1 MSRIKLKNY
10 ILIIFILITF
20 LIGLFFNENSS
31 GGAKNDHTYALL
43 NFNLFLLNDLKNIPW
58 DIYSS
63 SALPL
68 FYLFLKFFFDQASKL
83 NLVISNLSFAVFSI
97 FIFYKLLI
105 KKFDQSKLNKSYIIL
120 YSFLLLLSPY
130 FRSSIFWG
138 LEELIGILMLIL
150 TLYFFSLYKE
160 NNKLVYLILL
170 IFFTSL
176 AFYTRQSY
184 LFLATF
190 IFVQV
195 FNFKN
200 LKDKKNIIIIGLF
213 LIFYLPSL
221 YFFINWNG
229 LLPPIAVDQGRKLSL
244 FFFNIPIILSIFLIY
259 LIPFMFLTFK
269 NLNEFLF
276 FFKKKIIFTFIIS
289 IIYFVLFTFSET
301 HLIGGGA
308 FKKILLLFNFNN
320 YINFIFL
327 SIIASISTSYIYYGL
342 NNTLKIFIIFLVLV
356 FLSIDIVFQE
366 YFDPV
371 IFVIISSLINFKK
384 INTLQLKKFIYF
396 SFFYYLIFLSGA
408 NLYYIYL

>member
-1 MSRIKLKNY
+1 MI
-10 ILIIFILITF
+10 
-20 LIGLFFNENSS
+20 
-31 GGAKNDHTYALL
+31 
-43 NFNLFLLNDLKNIPW
+43 
-58 DIYSS
+58 
-63 SALPL
+63 
-68 FYLFLKFFFDQASKL
+68 
-83 NLVISNLSFAVFSI
+83 
-97 FIFYKLLI
+97 
-105 KKFDQSKLNKSYIIL
+105 
-120 YSFLLLLSPY
+120 
-130 FRSSIFWG
+130 IFWG

>member
-1 MSRIKLKNY
+1 M
-10 ILIIFILITF
+10 
-20 LIGLFFNENSS
+20 
-31 GGAKNDHTYALL
+31 
-43 NFNLFLLNDLKNIPW
+43 
-58 DIYSS
+58 
-63 SALPL
+63 
-68 FYLFLKFFFDQASKL
+68 
-83 NLVISNLSFAVFSI
+83 
-97 FIFYKLLI
+97 
-105 KKFDQSKLNKSYIIL
+105 
-120 YSFLLLLSPY
+120 
-130 FRSSIFWG
+130 
-138 LEELIGILMLIL
+138 
-150 TLYFFSLYKE
+150 
-160 NNKLVYLILL
+160 
-170 IFFTSL
+170 
-176 AFYTRQSY
+176 
-184 LFLATF
+184 
-190 IFVQV
+190 
-195 FNFKN
+195 
-200 LKDKKNIIIIGLF
+200 
-213 LIFYLPSL
+213 
-221 YFFINWNG
+221 
-229 LLPPIAVDQGRKLSL
+229 PPIAVDQGRKLSL